1 MTCFRSDEHSYMIIR
16 IALYITLRWCENTN
30 DDDEMLTFFLF
41 PLRRVRGIF
50 CKSVNLV
57 KTLPLRWITTSILIC
72 TAKNNVTTFYWEWF
86 TAYCVGTD
94 VFTTKLICI
103 WWSKDLK
110 VMLIRSREKHPYSM
124 CNSTTAVTAAFFFFV
139 KQNIKPQNFKITILP
154 LLMPKVIDLH
164 QPNIFSCPLQLTFS
178 RASCL
183 VVCATSVMLIN
194 WHHMERVAVIGQGPG
209 ILVCEQTDLEQFH
222 NIIPLLQPKANRG
235 VDGWSHIQ
243 AWTEQIEL
251 CLQG

>member
-1 MTCFRSDEHSYMIIR
+1 MQDMVEKTWKLRFKDPHNWRKHSTHDLFQIRWAFVHDYMIIR

-30 DDDEMLTFFLF
+30 DDDEMLNFFLF
-41 PLRRVRGIF
+41 PLTRVRGIF

-124 CNSTTAVTAAFFFFV
+124 CNSTTAVTAAFFF
-139 KQNIKPQNFKITILP
+139 
-154 LLMPKVIDLH
+154 LLNK
-164 QPNIFSCPLQLTFS
+164 T
-178 RASCL
+178 
-183 VVCATSVMLIN
+183 
-194 WHHMERVAVIGQGPG
+194 
-209 ILVCEQTDLEQFH
+209 
-222 NIIPLLQPKANRG
+222 
-235 VDGWSHIQ
+235 
-243 AWTEQIEL
+243 
-251 CLQG
+251 